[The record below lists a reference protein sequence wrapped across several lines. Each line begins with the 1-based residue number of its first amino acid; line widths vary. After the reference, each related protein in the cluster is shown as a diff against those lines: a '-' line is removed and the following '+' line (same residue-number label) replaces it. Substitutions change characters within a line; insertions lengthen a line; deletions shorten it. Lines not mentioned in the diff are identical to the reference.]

1 MGGLRRF
8 GDTLRFAVR
17 AQSEWELGMS
27 RRILGSRRRLAVLLA
42 LTLPIL
48 LISAAGAADFL
59 PDKIPILGGSKAF
72 MPSFVTPTMFFGSIV
87 VGLVAGLI
95 TGVIGAGGGYILT
108 PALMSFGV
116 RGIMAVG
123 TDQFHLFAKAIMG
136 TTIHRKLGNVNF
148 KLAAWFVVGSLTG
161 VTFGG
166 KINRAIFQY
175 SPALS
180 DALISSV
187 YVVVL
192 GLLGAYSVMDWL
204 RLRKAGSAS
213 GGSATTALAQKLQ
226 AMPLKPRIAF
236 DRDLFPGGRSI
247 SVYPVILCGLVV
259 GFVAAIMGVGGGFLT
274 FPMFVYGLGVST
286 FTTVGTDIL
295 QIIFTTAYSSIFQY
309 AVYGFVF
316 YTVSI
321 GMLLGSLI
329 GVQLGAMVTK
339 IVPGAQIRVFYAL
352 TILAGFANRLCALP
366 RKLGDLG
373 YLSISRNV
381 AGVIETVGTVAF
393 FGIVGVFA
401 IWILTVFFRN
411 LGNVRQGDGRGL
423 IANPG
428 KFRTGLIGLV
438 TFFIVL
444 GIGFC
449 PIVRGENALQ
459 WADRLFNQLAKDSA
473 NYIAEG
479 RAKGEKYA
487 AESIDFGVAP
497 REFAEEEKLVRVVE
511 SAGLASLVEAD
522 GRIRIKGRLGD
533 LSNAA
538 LNDAESAFRNE
549 WEELGAR
556 VRDERRGGHSFLVG
570 GLQRPDAAVRARE
583 SRRRGEFHE
592 VRGAEGAGAGVQ
604 FPRHS
609 AETDPA
615 KHRACGGPAGV
626 LYSIHALVRVFD
638 HVPLRGNGRQ
648 RLGWEEEGGVTPNP
662 GFEVS
667 ELGSRVQNGP
677 DST

>member
-1 MGGLRRF
+1 MGGLRRISES
-8 GDTLRFAVR
+8 LRCAMASQ
-17 AQSEWELGMS
+17 AQWEIDVS
-27 RRILGSRRRLAVLLA
+27 KRILSSRRRLAILLA
-42 LTLPIL
+42 LTLPV
-48 LISAAGAADFL
+48 LIVSVAGAADLL

-72 MPSFVTPTMFFGSIV
+72 MPSFVTPTMFFGSII
-87 VGLVAGLI
+87 VGLLAGLI

-204 RLRKAGSAS
+204 RLRKDKTGAAKN
-213 GGSATTALAQKLQ
+213 ATTSLAQRLQ
-226 AMPLKPRIAF
+226 ALPLKPRIAF
-236 DRDLFPGGRSI
+236 DQDLGGRSI
-247 SVYPVILCGLVV
+247 SIYPVILCGLIV

-339 IVPGAQIRVFYAL
+339 IVPGSQIRVFYAL
-352 TILAGFANRLCALP
+352 TILAGFVNRVCALP

-381 AGVIETVGTVAF
+381 SGIIETIGTIVF

-401 IWILTVFFRN
+401 FWIIMVFFRN
-411 LGNVRQGDGRGL
+411 VKATRGPNSNGL
-423 IANPG
+423 IVDIT
-428 KFRTGLIGLV
+428 KFRTGIIGLV

-444 GIGFC
+444 GIGFA
-449 PIVRGENALQ
+449 PITKGGNALE

-473 NYIAEG
+473 YYISEA
-479 RAKGEKYA
+479 RSKAEKY
-487 AESIDFGVAP
+487 SDGTVDFGVTP
-497 REFAEEEKLVRVVE
+497 REFAEAGKLARVVE
-511 SAGLASLVEAD
+511 KAGLASEVEPD
-522 GRIRIKGRLGD
+522 GRIRVRGSLATLAKVSLD
-533 LSNAA
+533 
-538 LNDAESAFRNE
+538 DADMAFKNE
-549 WEELGAR
+549 WTALGAQYDMSGEEVIHSWWVIFSGLTR
-556 VRDERRGGHSFLVG
+556 RYVQENQGDEANFSKFIAQKVLEPAYNFRGIESKPIRRNVLPVACLLGFYILYTLWYGFSIMLIFEGLGIGAHGGSKKE
-570 GLQRPDAAVRARE
+570 A
-583 SRRRGEFHE
+583 
-592 VRGAEGAGAGVQ
+592 
-604 FPRHS
+604 
-609 AETDPA
+609 
-615 KHRACGGPAGV
+615 
-626 LYSIHALVRVFD
+626 
-638 HVPLRGNGRQ
+638 
-648 RLGWEEEGGVTPNP
+648 
-662 GFEVS
+662 
-667 ELGSRVQNGP
+667 
-677 DST
+677 